1 MTFVCITGMHRS
13 GTSLTAR
20 AMHLLGLDLGRHDRL
35 LTATEDNPSG
45 YWENERFVQL
55 DDQLLGSLG
64 GWWHQPPVF
73 GEHWQYGYEL
83 EPFRTWGAQLV
94 ADHLA
99 TGPLAGFKDPRL
111 CLLLPFWR
119 TVVDIDRTVLCLR
132 DPRAVGA
139 SLSTRDGFSPE
150 WSAYLWLRYTVGA
163 VHNAPGSLIVTYE
176 DWFDDPHRVVERI
189 IEFVGVTHV
198 ETPTTDVV
206 EAAFER
212 DLRRSPTG
220 NSEKPGHQ
228 MRLALAVFGALTAC
242 ERVDESVG
250 ADVAVALAQWQG
262 EPTQ

>member
-1 MTFVCITGMHRS
+1 
-13 GTSLTAR
+13 
-20 AMHLLGLDLGRHDRL
+20 
-35 LTATEDNPSG
+35 
-45 YWENERFVQL
+45 
-55 DDQLLGSLG
+55 
-64 GWWHQPPVF
+64 
-73 GEHWQYGYEL
+73 
-83 EPFRTWGAQLV
+83 
-94 ADHLA
+94 
-99 TGPLAGFKDPRL
+99 
-111 CLLLPFWR
+111 LLPFWR